1 MKLTLKNVTK
11 KYKQRSVV
19 NNVSIELNE
28 PKIYA
33 LLGRNGAGKTTMMD
47 MIAGHIL
54 PSSGEILVNGEA
66 VFDNRHY
73 LKDICLIKEG
83 NNFHPDMRV
92 KDVLQAYATVY
103 ENWNGELAQ
112 ELVKVYHLPL
122 KGRVKTLSKGMV
134 SSLGVIIGLASG
146 AKITIFDEPYIGM
159 DAAARQKFY
168 TQLLDV
174 YEADERMIIFSTHLI
189 DEASLLFE
197 EIFILKEGE
206 IILRETVD
214 VIRDQA
220 FSVTGDKDTVTNF
233 VQDKQ
238 VMKTKQLANVMTAY
252 VYGDKGVIPEGLQVD
267 GIPIQDVMIYLTE
280 MEGETE

>member
-19 NNVSIELNE
+19 HDVSLELTE

-33 LLGRNGAGKTTMMD
+33 LLGRNGAGKTTIMD
-47 MIAGHIL
+47 MIAGHLL
-54 PSSGEILVNGEA
+54 PSSGEILINDEA
-66 VFDNRHY
+66 VFDNRGC
-73 LKDICLIKEG
+73 LKEICLIKEG
-83 NNFHPDMRV
+83 DNFHPDMRV
-92 KDVLQAYATVY
+92 KDVLGTYANVY
-103 ENWNGELAQ
+103 ENWNETLAN
-112 ELVKVYHLPL
+112 ELVNVYKLPL

-134 SSLGVIIGLASG
+134 SSLGVIVGLASG

-168 TQLLDV
+168 AQLLDV
-174 YEADERMIIFSTHLI
+174 YEQEERTIIFSTHLI

-197 EIFILKEGE
+197 EIFIIKDGE
-206 IILRETVD
+206 IILREPVE
-214 VIRDQA
+214 VIREQTFA
-220 FSVTGDKDTVTNF
+220 VTGDKEEVLAF
-233 VQDKQ
+233 VDGKH
-238 VMKTKQLANVMTAY
+238 VMQTKHLANVMTAY
-252 VYGDKGVIPEGLQVD
+252 VYGDKGIVPDSLQVE